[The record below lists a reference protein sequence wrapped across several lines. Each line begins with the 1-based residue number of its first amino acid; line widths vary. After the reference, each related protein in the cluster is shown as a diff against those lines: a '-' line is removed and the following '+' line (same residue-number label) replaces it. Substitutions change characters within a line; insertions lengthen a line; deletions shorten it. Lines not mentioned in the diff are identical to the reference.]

1 MTDPHNL
8 LSRRRA
14 LHLLGGAAAAG
25 SLAPRLSFART
36 TQAAAQGEK
45 RFVFLI
51 LRGGMDGLAALMP
64 VGDPAFASL
73 RENFADAG
81 AAVKLDDTF
90 ALHRELAP
98 LKAYYDAGDLLPVH
112 AVATSHRGR
121 SHFEAQDV
129 LEAGLDRPTA
139 HSAGW
144 VSRLAGAVERRNGGS
159 RLGLSVGPTIPF
171 ALRGSVPVASV
182 APDLLPGAP
191 AVFLDRM
198 AGLWN
203 DDAQLGPALHT
214 ALGEGD
220 DGDEMMHG
228 LGGGIK
234 AATALAQLAAD
245 RLVQPTGP
253 RIAVLDL
260 NGFDT
265 HSAETSRLDQQFR
278 ALAAVLATLA
288 EGLRPV
294 WRDTAILAVSEFG
307 RTARPNGSG
316 GTDHGTAGAAF
327 LLGGAVHGGRVLAD
341 WPGLAPGQLFEGRD
355 VAPTLHVA
363 ALYKG
368 IAAQHFGL
376 DGRADLAAL
385 FPDQAGLAP
394 AAVIRA

>member
-1 MTDPHNL
+1 MTEPQTL

-14 LHLLGGAAAAG
+14 LHLLGGAAAG
-25 SLAPRLSFART
+25 GLAPGLSFAGT
-36 TQAAAQGEK
+36 TQPGAQGEK

-64 VGDPAFASL
+64 VGDADFAAL
-73 RENFADAG
+73 RDGFAGADA
-81 AAVKLDDTF
+81 AVRLDDTF
-90 ALHRELAP
+90 ALHPELAP
-98 LKAYYDAGDLLPVH
+98 LKVHYDAGDLLPVH

-121 SHFEAQDV
+121 SHFVAQDI
-129 LEAGLDRPTA
+129 LESGLDAPTA
-139 HSAGW
+139 RSAGW
-144 VSRLAGAVERRNGGS
+144 VSRLAGAVERQNGAQ

-171 ALRGSVPVASV
+171 ALRGPVPVASV

-191 AVFLDRM
+191 AVFIDRM

-214 ALGEGD
+214 ALGAGD
-220 DGDEMMHG
+220 GTDEMMHG

-245 RLVQPTGP
+245 RLLQPAGP

-265 HSAETSRLDQQFR
+265 HSGEAGRLDQQFR
-278 ALAAVLATLA
+278 ALAAVLQTLA
-288 EGLRPV
+288 EGLQPV

-327 LLGGAVHGGRVLAD
+327 LLGGAVDGGRVLAD
-341 WPGLAPGQLFEGRD
+341 WPGLAPARLFEGRD
-355 VAPTLHVA
+355 LAPTLHAA
-363 ALYKG
+363 ALCKG
-368 IAAQHFGL
+368 IAQQHFGL
-376 DGRADLAAL
+376 DGRATLAAL
-385 FPDQAGLAP
+385 FPDQADMAP
-394 AAVIRA
+394 APVIRA